1 MDTGS
6 FVAIVV
12 VAFISIVVFY
22 VIGIYNK
29 LVNSKNIVNH
39 KWQAIDKLLED
50 KIKLIGK
57 LVEVI
62 KKYAMQEEALLML
75 VLTNRNRVD
84 NAISINDKI
93 EANKRLDET
102 LNELINLDK
111 NYEKLNDDDKYKSLI
126 QDINNIDSNIDY
138 AKEFYNKYVVKHNK
152 MLEKFPINVIAK
164 SFNFKTY
171 ELFKQ

>member
-6 FVAIVV
+6 FVTIVI
-12 VAFISIVVFY
+12 VALISLVVFY
-22 VIGIYNK
+22 IIGIYNK
-29 LVNSKNIVNH
+29 LVNSKNIVND

-57 LVEVI
+57 LVDVI
-62 KKYAMQEEALLML
+62 KKYTTQEEALLML

-93 EANKRLDET
+93 EANKRLDEV

-152 MLEKFPINVIAK
+152 MLKKVPINFIAK